1 MPKKEN
7 SARLGKGLSAIFGE
21 DVGNVL
27 EDIQQ
32 GKTEV
37 HEDSKFEVEV
47 KDVKPNPYQPRK
59 NFDDDKIQELADSI
73 KLHGVFTPILVKKAV
88 KGYELIAGER
98 RLRASKVAG
107 LKTIPAILM
116 EFDDQQ
122 MMEIALLENIQRED
136 LNAIEEAQGYEKLIK
151 KLGYTQEELAKR
163 IGKSREH
170 VANMLRLLK
179 LPKSVQQYVIDKQL
193 SMGHVR
199 ALLGLKDA
207 SQIEDVAKK
216 AIQLHLSVRAVET
229 LVKNMNEPKSAP
241 EKKQRD
247 INLDKVQ
254 DRLQSRFQT
263 RVRIDEKQITIRY
276 DGNEDLNRHA
286 GNAGLA
292 LRKNKEKTKANCFDF
307 ILGSIKN
314 EIRKKSRL
322 FQMLLSRLWVNIK
335 QGECNTI
342 VFINRSCILP
352 FAYTLKKEPFKLLDF
367 FIYEPFYADEVL
379 FCIFYFRM
387 NYVYYKQSLF
397 IQIIRHVSC
406 HLSLYMLY

>member
-21 DVGNVL
+21 DVNNVL

-37 HEDSKFEVEV
+37 HEDSKFEVAV

-73 KLHGVFTPILVKKAV
+73 RLHGVFTPILVKKAV

-151 KLGYTQEELAKR
+151 KLDYTQEELAKR

-179 LPKSVQQYVIDKQL
+179 LPKAVQQL
-193 SMGHVR
+193 SLIHICWKGDMAYDGSR
-199 ALLGLKDA
+199 LLESFLKLW
-207 SQIEDVAKK
+207 KL
-216 AIQLHLSVRAVET
+216 QLHPDIVAGGHGIPVIGSHADQIIMLAY
-229 LVKNMNEPKSAP
+229 KSAM
-241 EKKQRD
+241 
-247 INLDKVQ
+247 
-254 DRLQSRFQT
+254 
-263 RVRIDEKQITIRY
+263 
-276 DGNEDLNRHA
+276 LNKR
-286 GNAGLA
+286 
-292 LRKNKEKTKANCFDF
+292 
-307 ILGSIKN
+307 
-314 EIRKKSRL
+314 
-322 FQMLLSRLWVNIK
+322 
-335 QGECNTI
+335 
-342 VFINRSCILP
+342 
-352 FAYTLKKEPFKLLDF
+352 
-367 FIYEPFYADEVL
+367 
-379 FCIFYFRM
+379 
-387 NYVYYKQSLF
+387 
-397 IQIIRHVSC
+397 
-406 HLSLYMLY
+406 

>member
-136 LNAIEEAQGYEKLIK
+136 LNVIEEAKAYEKMIG
-151 KLGYTQEELAKR
+151 KLGYTQEELARR

-170 VANMLRLLK
+170 VANTLRLLR
-179 LPKSVQQYVIDKQL
+179 LPQKIQEYVIAHQL

-199 ALLGLKDA
+199 ALLSLRD
-207 SQIEDVAKK
+207 EDMMEEIAEK
-216 AIQLHLSVRAVET
+216 AIREQLSVRAVEK
-229 LVKNMNEPKSAP
+229 LVKAISNPEPKAK
-241 EKKQRD
+241 EKKRD
-247 INLDKVQ
+247 IHLEAVCH
-254 DRLQSRFQT
+254 RLEERFQT
-263 RVRIDEKQITIRY
+263 TVKISSHQLTIQFS
-276 DGNEDLNRHA
+276 DNDDLNRILEMI
-286 GNAGLA
+286 GGLEES
-292 LRKNKEKTKANCFDF
+292 N
-307 ILGSIKN
+307 
-314 EIRKKSRL
+314 
-322 FQMLLSRLWVNIK
+322 
-335 QGECNTI
+335 
-342 VFINRSCILP
+342 
-352 FAYTLKKEPFKLLDF
+352 
-367 FIYEPFYADEVL
+367 
-379 FCIFYFRM
+379 
-387 NYVYYKQSLF
+387 
-397 IQIIRHVSC
+397 
-406 HLSLYMLY
+406 